1 MIKVFKDM
9 IGRKVAIHFP
19 PQRIISLV
27 PSQTELL
34 YKIGLGDRIVGKTM
48 YCVHTNSE
56 SNIAAKVGG
65 TKSVKFDLINALKP
79 DLIICN
85 QEENTLEIVETL
97 AQKYPV
103 WISDVN
109 DLESAISNTFEAP
122 ENATKTILEESQSV
136 IDETTKLIE
145 EIATTMVAKNEPIVV
160 DEPIKP
166 VADETTKPIVKEETP
181 AIVNEPIKN
190 IVSEGQAIVGETIQL
205 VVNTA

>member
-1 MIKVFKDM
+1 MS
-9 IGRKVAIHFP
+9 VAEDTTPIP
-19 PQRIISLV
+19 EV
-27 PSQTELL
+27 VVA
-34 YKIGLGDRIVGKTM
+34 DV
-48 YCVHTNSE
+48 V
-56 SNIAAKVGG
+56 AAV
-65 TKSVKFDLINALKP
+65 
-79 DLIICN
+79 
-85 QEENTLEIVETL
+85 
-97 AQKYPV
+97 
-103 WISDVN
+103 VN

-205 VVNTA
+205 VVKTAENIASIISEEEKRLTDTISRLSIEMEQDVKKATGLFAKIHKFIKLITSCTHRADKSVIIPVVVKTDHVVNVV